1 MYVYMYFYIFVSIYS
16 FILFILFIYNKY
28 INIYIYIYA
37 AHVDL
42 KVEDIRLV
50 GSPLPWKSWMA
61 PFGWDR

>member
-28 INIYIYIYA
+28 INIYIYA

-50 GSPLPWKSWMA
+50 GSPLPCKSWMA